1 MSEHQRP
8 QAPRGRG
15 AAVNPDQ
22 RFSQLHVA
30 YDEGEEPGSIRTKFF
45 IDHSSTIISRH
56 DSPDLGFQTSLNPY
70 RGCEHGCAYCYARP
84 THEYLGFSAGFDFES
99 RIMVKQDA
107 AKLLRAELSRPS
119 YRPGTMALSGVTDPY
134 QPVERRLRITR
145 SCLEVLAECRH
156 PVAIVTKNHLI
167 TRDIDLLTDLASYQ
181 AAAVFLS
188 INTLDADLARRLEPR
203 ASSPRQR
210 LDAVQQLAAAGV
222 PVGVLVAP
230 IIPAINDSDIPGVL
244 EAAAAAGARFAGY
257 TVVRLPFAV
266 KDVFKTWLEEHFPDR
281 KDKVIGRIESCQGR
295 TLSHPEFG
303 RRMRGEG
310 IWAEQIR
317 QFFQVAKRRA
327 GIGDHRLELS
337 AADFRRPRDEQG
349 QLELF

>member
-1 MSEHQRP
+1 MSEQQRP
-8 QAPRGRG
+8 KAPRGRG

-22 RFSQLHVA
+22 RFSHLHVA
-30 YDEGEEPGSIRTKFF
+30 YDDGEEPASVRTKFF
-45 IDHSSTIISRH
+45 IDHSSTIISRN

-99 RIMVKQDA
+99 RIMVKRDA

-119 YRPGTMALSGVTDPY
+119 YKPGTLALSGVTDPY
-134 QPVERRLRITR
+134 QPVERRLQITR

-167 TRDIDLLTDLASYQ
+167 TRDIDLLTDLASHR

-188 INTLDADLARRLEPR
+188 INTLDADLARKLEPR

-230 IIPAINDSDIPGVL
+230 IIPAINDSDIPAVL
-244 EAAAAAGARFAGY
+244 EAAAEAGARFAGY
-257 TVVRLPFAV
+257 TVVRLPFSV
-266 KDVFKTWLEEHFPDR
+266 KEVFKTWLEEHFPDR
-281 KDKVIGRIESCQGR
+281 QDKVIGRIESCQGR

-310 IWAEQIR
+310 IWAEQIK
-317 QFFQVAKRRA
+317 QFFQVAKKRA
-327 GIGDHRLELS
+327 GIGDHRFELS
-337 AADFRRPRDEQG
+337 AADFRRPQDEQG
-349 QLELF
+349 QMELF